1 MPFGLADASIP
12 HVDPYETSAQIE
24 TVCFI
29 FLNVHHW
36 LLAACRLSNAT
47 RFCLD
52 QAHRVVLNTMVRVIP
67 SIIVVVLPYVAL
79 KLGPA
84 RVIAKLKGKEQKP
97 RGATGQMIPPRR
109 LHDAMRP

>member
-1 MPFGLADASIP
+1 MPVGLADASIP
-12 HVDPYETSAQIE
+12 HVDPYETSAYIE

-29 FLNVHHW
+29 FLYVDHW
-36 LLAACRLSNAT
+36 LFAAYQLSYAT
-47 RFCLD
+47 RFRLD

-84 RVIAKLKGKEQKP
+84 RVIAKLKGNEQKP
-97 RGATGQMIPPRR
+97 RGATGQMRPPRR